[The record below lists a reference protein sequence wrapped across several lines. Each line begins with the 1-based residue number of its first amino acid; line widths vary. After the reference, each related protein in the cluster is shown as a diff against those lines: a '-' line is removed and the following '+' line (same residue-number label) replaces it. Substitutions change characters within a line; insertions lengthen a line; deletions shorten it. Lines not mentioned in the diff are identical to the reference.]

1 MSSEL
6 QSFPGTTGQPS
17 RRLWLS
23 FASSSPEEYPMED
36 AQLAA
41 ESQAWD
47 MLSDEALEVFERQL
61 EQTE

>member
-1 MSSEL
+1 
-6 QSFPGTTGQPS
+6 
-17 RRLWLS
+17 
-23 FASSSPEEYPMED
+23 MED
-36 AQLAA
+36 APLAA